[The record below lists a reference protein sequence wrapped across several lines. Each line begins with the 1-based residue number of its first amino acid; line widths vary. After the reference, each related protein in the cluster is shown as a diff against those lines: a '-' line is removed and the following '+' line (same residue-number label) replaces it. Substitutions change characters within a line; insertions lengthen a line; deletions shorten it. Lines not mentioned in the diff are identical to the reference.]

1 MLGIDFI
8 DKAITFRAFN
18 PYKAKYP
25 NIKVIPRTALHVM
38 KELQSEG
45 HKVKVL
51 PDDDRELKYIVHK
64 GPWDILNDPFVISA
78 ADHLIDIIKS
88 VLAAHLYY
96 EFKKGRSSNPKE
108 NSSDVIIQTKKDGEI
123 QRFDHNGKK
132 ISAEDW
138 RTRESIYKEIEKV
151 YSNLVKKGSP
161 YKNYPWP
168 VFLEHTPKH
177 IGWALAEEDEIGP
190 KMETKIFDEDVLK
203 RIESNELRGGS
214 FTGIVNNSKCSIC
227 SSDYTKCNHIT
238 GNKYEGK
245 SCVNNIFE
253 IDLCCLN
260 IVSEPVNP
268 KAKINFKV
276 NPAS

>member
-1 MLGIDFI
+1 MIGIDYI

-38 KELQSEG
+38 KELRSEG
-45 HKVKVL
+45 HKIKVL
-51 PDDDRELKYIVHK
+51 PDDDREVKYIIHK
-64 GPWDILNDPFVISA
+64 GPWDILNDPIVIA
-78 ADHLIDIIKS
+78 VAPFLVNLILNL
-88 VLAAHLYY
+88 LANHLYNQ
-96 EFKKGRSSNPKE
+96 FQKGKASNPKE
-108 NSSDVIIQTKKDGEI
+108 NSSKVIIQTKKDGEI
-123 QRFDHNGKK
+123 QRFNHNGKK
-132 ISAEDW
+132 LSALDW
-138 RTRESIYKEIEKV
+138 QSRESIYKEIEKV
-151 YSNLVKKGSP
+151 YTNLVDRGSP
-161 YKNYPWP
+161 HKNYPWP

-177 IGWALAEEDEIGP
+177 IGWALAEEDELGL

-238 GNKYEGK
+238 GNEYEGK
-245 SCVNNIFE
+245 SCVNNIYE

-260 IVSEPVNP
+260 IVSKPVNP
-268 KAKINFKV
+268 EAKINFKV